1 LSADAPTVV
10 RSRRVATPEG
20 VRPAAVHLRAG
31 MIVRVAAWD
40 DVSDTDV
47 LHDVGEL
54 MVLPG
59 LVDTHVHVN
68 EPGRAEWEGFSTATR
83 AAAAGGVTTLLDM
96 PLNAI
101 PATTSVAALQ
111 AKMAAAD
118 GRCTVDV
125 GFIAGV
131 VPGNVHEL
139 APLRNAG
146 AFAFKCFLAP
156 SGVDE
161 FPRVDEADLR
171 AAFPVLA
178 KLGAPLMVHAELPAY
193 LRDGVAG
200 HTGYAAYLASRPEEA
215 ERAAIDLLVRL
226 MDWCRVPIHIVH
238 VSSARGV
245 EAIRAARARGLPLTA
260 ETCPHYLAF
269 SAVDVPT
276 RATEFKCAPPIRE
289 PVHRD
294 ALWQGLLDGDL
305 DMIVSDHSPSPS
317 TMKATGGDFFA
328 AWGGIASLQLGLAA
342 VWTAAEKRGIGLEK
356 VIQWMG
362 SAPAALV
369 GLAKRKGHIAEGC
382 DADLVVWDP
391 DATFIVDP
399 KRLFHRHPLTPYAGN
414 RLHGVVSETYVRGR
428 VVYRDGTFRAPR
440 GVLLAAGPTPRP
452 HA

>member
-1 LSADAPTVV
+1 
-10 RSRRVATPEG
+10 
-20 VRPAAVHLRAG
+20 
-31 MIVRVAAWD
+31 
-40 DVSDTDV
+40 
-47 LHDVGEL
+47 
-54 MVLPG
+54 
-59 LVDTHVHVN
+59 
-68 EPGRAEWEGFSTATR
+68 
-83 AAAAGGVTTLLDM
+83 
-96 PLNAI
+96 
-101 PATTSVAALQ
+101 
-111 AKMAAAD
+111 
-118 GRCTVDV
+118 
-125 GFIAGV
+125 
-131 VPGNVHEL
+131 
-139 APLRNAG
+139 
-146 AFAFKCFLAP
+146 
-156 SGVDE
+156 
-161 FPRVDEADLR
+161 
-171 AAFPVLA
+171 
-178 KLGAPLMVHAELPAY
+178 
-193 LRDGVAG
+193 
-200 HTGYAAYLASRPEEA
+200 
-215 ERAAIDLLVRL
+215 
-226 MDWCRVPIHIVH
+226 
-238 VSSARGV
+238 V

-260 ETCPHYLAF
+260 ETCPHYLAC

-452 HA
+452 NA